1 MAVKEYK
8 YESKMKFELDGSIS
22 GLQSLLLLKVKRIEE
37 IELRNK
43 FKWQNQKFR

>member
-22 GLQSLLLLKVKRIEE
+22 GLQSLPVLKVKRIEE
-37 IELRNK
+37 IELEEE
-43 FKWQNQKFR
+43 